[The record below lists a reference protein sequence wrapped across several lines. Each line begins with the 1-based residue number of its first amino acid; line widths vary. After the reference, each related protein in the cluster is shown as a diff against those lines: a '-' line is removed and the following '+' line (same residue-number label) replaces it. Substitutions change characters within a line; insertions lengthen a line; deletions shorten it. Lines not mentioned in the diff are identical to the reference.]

1 MAQHEID
8 PTTRMTHDAKIR
20 LYIVPKL
27 GDIPL
32 MLFVREAAER
42 LKPWQ
47 ALLRVP
53 HAVLSQVVRLRSM
66 RTTGGTRLR
75 GREVYAAT
83 RLARLAHP

>member
-66 RTTGGTRLR
+66 RTT
-75 GREVYAAT
+75 AARDCAAARCT
-83 RLARLAHP
+83 PRLARLAHP